1 MARFRGTV
9 KGNRQES
16 SRLGSEKSGLRV
28 TCNGWNKGVE
38 VMAIVNSEGNDEFVV
53 YETGGSNG
61 RSRSKIIATIT

>member
-9 KGNRQES
+9 EGNRQES

-28 TCNGWNKGVE
+28 TCNGWYKGIKVI
-38 VMAIVNSEGNDEFVV
+38 AIVNSEGRDEFIV

-61 RSRSKIIATIT
+61 SRRSKVIATIT